1 MVLYNILFILG
12 AFVLSALFGYMLV
25 PRIVSFCR
33 KRNLYDIPGG
43 RKIHNNNIPRLGGT
57 CFMPCMLVA
66 AFVAMGFY
74 RITDWQ
80 NVTVSLWTCVFGV
93 SLLLVYVI
101 GVVDDIIG
109 VSAKL
114 KLLVQIIAACLLPAS
129 GLYINYLYGF
139 MGIDFVPFYIGAP
152 LTVFVIVFVVNAIN
166 LIDGIDG
173 LAGSLSLFAL
183 LGFLYCFMREQMFAY
198 SVLIAGLAGVVVAFL
213 YYNILGGYRG
223 KYKIFM
229 GDSGS
234 LTLGFILA
242 FLLVK
247 LSMYNVNVKPFS
259 SDSLLLSYTLLIV
272 PCFDVVRVVLE
283 RLRVGQ
289 PLFKADKRH
298 LHHKLMRMGLSQHA
312 ALYAILGLQLAFMI
326 INVIMFKYV
335 SLTWIVV
342 VDVLVF
348 VAFNLWA
355 DRKNAGR

>member
-1 MVLYNILFILG
+1 
-12 AFVLSALFGYMLV
+12 
-25 PRIVSFCR
+25 
-33 KRNLYDIPGG
+33 
-43 RKIHNNNIPRLGGT
+43 
-57 CFMPCMLVA
+57 
-66 AFVAMGFY
+66 
-74 RITDWQ
+74 
-80 NVTVSLWTCVFGV
+80 
-93 SLLLVYVI
+93 
-101 GVVDDIIG
+101 
-109 VSAKL
+109 
-114 KLLVQIIAACLLPAS
+114 
-129 GLYINYLYGF
+129 
-139 MGIDFVPFYIGAP
+139 
-152 LTVFVIVFVVNAIN
+152 
-166 LIDGIDG
+166 
-173 LAGSLSLFAL
+173 
-183 LGFLYCFMREQMFAY
+183 MREQMFAY

-213 YYNILGGYRG
+213 YYNILGGRGG

-247 LSMYNVNVKPFS
+247 LSMYNANVMPFS

-312 ALYAILGLQLAFMI
+312 ALLAILGLQLAFML

-342 VDVLVF
+342 VDVLLF

>member
-12 AFVLSALFGYMLV
+12 AFVLSALFGYMFV

-33 KRNLYDIPGG
+33 KRNLYDIPDG
-43 RKIHNNNIPRLGGT
+43 RKIHSNNIPRLGGT

-66 AFVAMGFY
+66 AFVAMG
-74 RITDWQ
+74 
-80 NVTVSLWTCVFGV
+80 LWTCVFGV
-93 SLLLVYVI
+93 SLLLVYVV
-101 GVVDDIIG
+101 GVVDDVVG
-109 VSAKL
+109 VSARL
-114 KLLVQIIAACLLPAS
+114 KLLVQVIAACLLPAS

-139 MGIDFVPFYIGAP
+139 MGIDFVPFYIGVP

-173 LAGSLSLFAL
+173 LAGSLSLVAL

-234 LTLGFILA
+234 LTLGFVLA

-247 LSMYNVNVKPFS
+247 LSMYNANVMPFS

-312 ALYAILGLQLAFMI
+312 ALLAILGLQLVFIA
-326 INVIMFKYV
+326 INVILFKYV
-335 SLTWIVV
+335 SLTWIVAI
-342 VDVLVF
+342 DVLVF
-348 VAFNLWA
+348 IVFNFWA